1 MVGRVKPER
10 PRLILRDVSPSATI
24 ACMRS
29 TPARAALVFWAM
41 LVVLAGAVVAPAQ
54 TDDVAIRAATDLVM
68 RQLEAFRRDDFEAAY
83 ALASREIRRI
93 FDRAAFE
100 RMVRS
105 GYPEIAQSAGADV
118 EASRQTGDG
127 QVYLRLR
134 IRGANGRSVEAVYE
148 MVREGREW
156 KVNGVIARVAPTT

>member
-1 MVGRVKPER
+1 
-10 PRLILRDVSPSATI
+10 
-24 ACMRS
+24 MRS
-29 TPARAALVFWAM
+29 TLARRCVLPALASAVALVI
-41 LVVLAGAVVAPAQ
+41 VAGAAVAPAQ
-54 TDDVAIRAATDLVM
+54 TEDAAIRAATDLVM

-83 ALASREIRRI
+83 ALASREIRKI
-93 FDRAAFE
+93 FDRGAFE
-100 RMVRS
+100 RMVRN
-105 GYPEIAQSAGADV
+105 GYPEIAQSAAAEV

-156 KVNGVIARVAPTT
+156 KVNGVIARAAPTT

>member
-1 MVGRVKPER
+1 MRRR
-10 PRLILRDVSPSATI
+10 PTDASA
-24 ACMRS
+24 RS
-29 TPARAALVFWAM
+29 TCRVSSRS
-41 LVVLAGAVVAPAQ
+41 VVLGSAVALAVFLAVSIAGAQ
-54 TDDVAIRAATDLVM
+54 TDDAAIRAATDLVM

-83 ALASREIRRI
+83 ALASREIRKI
-93 FDRAAFE
+93 FDRAGFE

-105 GYPEIAQSAGADV
+105 GYPEIAQSVAADV

-134 IRGANGRSVEAVYE
+134 IRGANGRSIEAVYE

-156 KVNGVIARVAPTT
+156 KVNGVIARALPTT

>member
-1 MVGRVKPER
+1 
-10 PRLILRDVSPSATI
+10 
-24 ACMRS
+24 MRS
-29 TPARAALVFWAM
+29 TLARTDAPGSAGSRPVSPRARTTALVSCAM
-41 LVVLAGAVVAPAQ
+41 LVVLAGGAVAPSQGEDA
-54 TDDVAIRAATDLVM
+54 AIRAATDLVM

-83 ALASREIRRI
+83 ALASREVRKI

-105 GYPEIAQSAGADV
+105 GYPEIAQSAAADV

-148 MVREGREW
+148 MVREGRDW